1 MYKAIIIEDDPIL
14 TKLDVIYMQKCK
26 SIQLKETFR
35 DGEKALSY
43 IAKNPVDLIIL
54 DFHLPGMNGFEFI
67 KKLRAISSQT
77 RIIVTTIDNDVD
89 IFIELQN
96 YGIIDFLL
104 KPYTYSRYKEAL
116 DNFIEKTEA
125 LKDFHLFTQT
135 HADSYYTRNIISPD
149 SVSNARERGIQQ
161 ETSER
166 ILEYLRK
173 MSDTPLTLTTI
184 LNEIPL
190 SRVTL
195 RRYMQYFSDTGI
207 VTTTANYS
215 TGGRPSLVYMYS
227 ESSN

>member
-14 TKLDVIYMQKCK
+14 TKLDVIYTQKCK
-26 SIQLKETFR
+26 NILLEETFR

-43 IAKNPVDLIIL
+43 ISKNPVDLVIL

-67 KKLRAISSQT
+67 KKLRTISSQT
-77 RIIVTTIDNDVD
+77 RIIVTTIDNDAD
-89 IFIELQN
+89 IFIGLQN

-116 DNFIEKTEA
+116 ENFIEKTES
-125 LKDFHLFTQT
+125 LKDFQLFTQT
-135 HADSYYTRNIISPD
+135 HADSYYARTIFSQGT
-149 SVSNARERGIQQ
+149 VSEARERGIQQ

-166 ILEYLRK
+166 ILEYLK
-173 MSDTPLTLTTI
+173 TMSDTPLTLTTI

-215 TGGRPSLVYMYS
+215 TGGRPSIVYMYS
-227 ESSN
+227 EASN